1 MVFEVKLV
9 VSFGVS
15 DSKGVHK
22 RALGDVNVLFHD
34 LGADYMGNSLCELGA
49 RVVFLHFSPIHVI
62 FQYVWLKN
70 VVCVLK
76 VSSSRSRQDFLKN
89 PIAA

>member
-1 MVFEVKLV
+1 MFEVQLV

-22 RALGDVNVLFHD
+22 RALFHD
-34 LGADYMGNSLCELGA
+34 LGADYMGNSLCELGV
-49 RVVFLHFSPIHVI
+49 RVVFLHFSPIYVI
-62 FQYVWLKN
+62 FQHVWLKN

-76 VSSSRSRQDFLKN
+76 VSSSRSRQGFLKK
-89 PIAA
+89 IL